1 MALFMKIGNNP
12 LDYGVLSKSN
22 RRLKGFTYIGLLI
35 VISIAGI
42 GMSTVGVVW
51 QTEMRRERE
60 IELLHIG
67 TEFREAISS
76 YRDATPGGIKQ
87 NPIKLEDLILDK
99 RLPIIKRHLRKLY
112 HDPITNSNKW
122 GLVKEQGA
130 IVGVY
135 SLSQLQPIKT
145 SGFPPE
151 YEVFGEA
158 GTYQDWQFKY

>member
-1 MALFMKIGNNP
+1 MARFMKIGRN
-12 LDYGVLSKSN
+12 DYYATSRQSIKYY
-22 RRLKGFTYIGLLI
+22 KGFTYIGLLI
-35 VISIAGI
+35 VIAIAGI
-42 GMSTVGVVW
+42 GMSAVGVLW

-60 IELLHIG
+60 LELFHIG
-67 TEFREAISS
+67 TEFREAINS

-112 HDPITNSNKW
+112 RDPITNSNSW

-135 SLSQLQPIKT
+135 SLSQLEPIKK
-145 SGFPPE
+145 SGFPVE
-151 YEVFGEA
+151 YETFEDA
-158 GTYQDWQFKY
+158 GSYQEWIFKF